1 MPYLSIPVFLA
12 SLLAGNAVQP
22 FPPEITEF
30 IPYQNNPVFEA
41 GGPDCWDAAIR
52 ERGWILRED
61 GLYHLWY
68 TGYQPGDAQ
77 TMKLGGLLT
86 AFGPAIG
93 NPIYSEHWVED
104 MMVVKLGPT
113 YYMFAEGKVTRP
125 TCDLRRSPALSCRS
139 STPQSERRTT
149 RTGPFGTPAALY
161 EDGTWYLFYERNDEA
176 VWVAT
181 SRTCA

>member
-30 IPYQNNPVFEA
+30 IPYQNNPVFQP
-41 GGPDCWDAAIR
+41 GGPECWDAAIR

-61 GLYHLWY
+61 GAYHLWY

-77 TMKLGGLLT
+77 TMKLGYATSPDGISWT
-86 AFGPAIG
+86 RHPG

-113 YYMFAEGKVTRP
+113 YYMFAEGKDDQAHLLTSADRLHWTRQGVIDIRKVKDP
-125 TCDLRRSPALSCRS
+125 LCLSRIWTVELLLQGS
-139 STPQSERRTT
+139 IM
-149 RTGPFGTPAALY
+149 
-161 EDGTWYLFYERNDEA
+161 
-176 VWVAT
+176 
-181 SRTCA
+181 